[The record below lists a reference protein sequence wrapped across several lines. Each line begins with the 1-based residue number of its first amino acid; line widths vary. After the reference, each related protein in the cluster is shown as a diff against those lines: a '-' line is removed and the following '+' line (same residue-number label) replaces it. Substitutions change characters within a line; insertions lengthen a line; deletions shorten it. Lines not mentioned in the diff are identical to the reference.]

1 MKQFQFRLNEL
12 KDGLKSVFSDRTDDA
27 SAVQYFQVII
37 CSHVSTKQQFT
48 CQNIF
53 CIFLR
58 LNIVLHLSTVF
69 EFDWLSDIG
78 TLQVIN

>member
-37 CSHVSTKQQFT
+37 CSPLSTVQQFT
-48 CQNIF
+48 CQNII
-53 CIFLR
+53 CIFLH
-58 LNIVLHLSTVF
+58 LNIVHNLSTVF
-69 EFDWLSDIG
+69 EFDWLLDIG

>member
-1 MKQFQFRLNEL
+1 MSLIIFSDMKQFQFRLNEL

-53 CIFLR
+53 LR
-58 LNIVLHLSTVF
+58 LNIVHHLSTVF
-69 EFDWLSDIG
+69 EFDC
-78 TLQVIN
+78 